1 MKDTYKGLIFV
12 GTYILLIVLLVNFT
26 QAQECK
32 INTPV
37 NLQFTC
43 TVANQIPSPS
53 ATYNISVYYPN
64 GSVLLNNAQTTA
76 QGQGSFNYTL
86 THPVS
91 GTYTLKSFCYDSVGN
106 YSSEDT
112 YFCNPTGK
120 EVQDVGQISTGIMY
134 FYVLIGLGLLFLG
147 YLFLSNRSLWVS
159 YSGLFLMIVGFAFIY
174 YDLHLA
180 NLYATTIATNSGAE
194 NVTTGAFMMFLRFIK
209 LAPYLFAGVIAFSSI
224 KMLKEAIKKKNSND
238 GWDNGNY

>member
-1 MKDTYKGLIFV
+1 MKDTYRGLLVV
-12 GTYILLIVLLVNFT
+12 GVYIMLIVFMANFT

-43 TVANQIPSPS
+43 TVANQIPTAG

-64 GSVLLNNAQTTA
+64 GSVLLDNAETTA

-86 THPVS
+86 THPIS
-91 GTYTLKSFCYDSVGN
+91 GTYTLKSFCYDTAGN
-106 YSSEDT
+106 YSTTET

-120 EVQDVGQISTGIMY
+120 VIEDVGQISTGIMY

-147 YLFLSNRSLWVS
+147 YLLLSNRSLWIS

-180 NLYATTIATNSGAE
+180 NLYASTIATNSGAE
-194 NVTTGAFMMFLRFIK
+194 NVTSGIFVMFLRFIK
-209 LAPYLFAGVIAFSSI
+209 LAPYIFAGIIAFGSI
-224 KMLKEAIKKKNSND
+224 KMLKEAIKKKNNND
-238 GWDNGNY
+238 GWDNGSY